1 MDHPKHRQT
10 RKQNTAKLRKSH
22 INTQPIA
29 KIASYNQMAYFCLVK
44 HRMQH
49 WLLAIILLLSST
61 AQAQRFQIEHEDH
74 SDSVVWFVR
83 NTGPHWVKPTSMTI
97 NWFHTKPDLYI
108 WDANPG
114 PASYRNRITE
124 INKNGNL
131 TFKYKSTQGVGISDT
146 IYPGQRIPVFYS
158 VNYNTLKTDTIMPA
172 NGILFYHDSFERDG
186 EEVVIPK
193 GATCDYE
200 RIYLKSYAK
209 TSGIHFRSPVWFS
222 LARDVCQPFGATAN
236 LYLMVIFDQKT
247 FKPTSAGVMPKC
259 ASGRYG
265 TAFGYPKD
273 SQIYYSFTLND
284 GPHIDSIINGIT
296 DGDYVALVSYPSF
309 NQYTLSLMKSR
320 FAPIGLN
327 TDSLIVG
334 PFGNSDVQMVFW
346 GRKGLATQK
355 GRINSVGRFQK
366 GGASIV
372 SLTADHVMITN
383 QAADDLGPWPP
394 CFEKL
399 AVVHQPYIPAPIK
412 IGTQKLSAPVP
423 VMAMPNPTQSQVT
436 LNTAAPVKWTFYDAT
451 GRPVHLIPNQD
462 NQQTE
467 ATFNVAHLATGL
479 YFGQGVSV
487 NGQRHRTQFVKIH

>member
-1 MDHPKHRQT
+1 V
-10 RKQNTAKLRKSH
+10 KQSAKVGKSH

-29 KIASYNQMAYFCLVK
+29 KIASYHQMAYFCLVK
-44 HRMQH
+44 HRTQH
-49 WLLAIILLLSST
+49 WLLAILLLLSSA

-83 NTGPHWVKPTSMTI
+83 NTGPNWVKPTSMTI

-124 INKNGNL
+124 TNKNGNL

-158 VNYNTLKTDTIMPA
+158 VNYNVAKTDTIMPA

-193 GATCDYE
+193 GASCDYE

-209 TSGIHFRSPVWFS
+209 TSGIHYRSPVWFS
-222 LARDVCQPFGATAN
+222 LAQDVCQKFGNTAN

-273 SQIYYSFTLND
+273 SQIYYSFTLSD
-284 GPHIDSIINGIT
+284 GPHIDSVINGIT

-334 PFGNSDVQMVFW
+334 PFGNPDVQMVFW
-346 GRKGLATQK
+346 GRKGLATEK

-383 QAADDLGPWPP
+383 QAADDLGAWPP

-412 IGTQKLSAPVP
+412 IGTRNLQAPVR
-423 VMAMPNPTQSQVT
+423 VLAHPNPAQSSIT
-436 LNTAAPVKWTFYDAT
+436 LETATPVRWHFTDAM
-451 GRPVHLIPNQD
+451 GRPVNT
-462 NQQTE
+462 NTSESNATTQQTVD
-467 ATFNVAHLATGL
+467 VAHWSAGV
-479 YFGQGVSV
+479 YFGWSEGTAGSTSP
-487 NGQRHRTQFVKIH
+487 RYRTQFVKIP

>member
-1 MDHPKHRQT
+1 
-10 RKQNTAKLRKSH
+10 
-22 INTQPIA
+22 
-29 KIASYNQMAYFCLVK
+29 MA
-44 HRMQH
+44 QG
-49 WLLAIILLLSST
+49 
-61 AQAQRFQIEHEDH
+61 QRFQIEHDDF
-74 SDSVVWFVR
+74 SDSVVWYVR
-83 NTGPHWVKPTSMTI
+83 NTSTAWIKPTSMTI
-97 NWFHTKPDLYI
+97 NWFHTKPDLYV

-131 TFKYKSTQGVGISDT
+131 TFRYKSTQGVGISDT
-146 IYPGQRIPVFYS
+146 LYPGQRIPVFYS
-158 VNYNTLKTDTIMPA
+158 VNYNVTKTDTIMPA
-172 NGILFYHDSFERDG
+172 NGILFYHDSLVRDG
-186 EEVVIPK
+186 EETVLPK
-193 GATCDYE
+193 GATCSYE

-209 TSGIHFRSPVWFS
+209 TSNVHYRSPVWFS
-222 LARDVCQPFGATAN
+222 IAQDVCQKFGNTAN

-247 FKPTSAGVMPKC
+247 FKPTSAGVIPKC
-259 ASGRYG
+259 PSGRYG

-273 SQIYYSFTLND
+273 SIVYYSFTLND

-334 PFGNSDVQMVFW
+334 PNGNSDVQMVFW
-346 GRKGLATQK
+346 GRKGLATEK

-366 GGASIV
+366 GSASIV

-383 QAADDLGPWPP
+383 QAADDLGAWPP

-412 IGTQKLSAPVP
+412 IGTKSL
-423 VMAMPNPTQSQVT
+423 
-436 LNTAAPVKWTFYDAT
+436 AAPVAVMTYPNPAQSSITLETATPVRWHFTDAM
-451 GRPVHLIPNQD
+451 GRIIAPVNSTAPVSTR
-462 NQQTE
+462 QTMDVS
-467 ATFNVAHLATGL
+467 AWAPGL
-479 YFGQGVSV
+479 YFGYSEGSAHSTSP
-487 NGQRHRTQFVKIH
+487 RYRTQFIKTP